1 MISQQPPHP
10 TSGETPPSGSGPE
23 VDFGFQ
29 RVPEAEKAA
38 RVGAVF
44 ASVAPHYDVMNDVMS
59 LGLHRWW
66 KHYTLQ
72 LAQLRPG
79 QRVLDL
85 AGGTGDLAQ
94 AMLPQVGPSGA
105 VILADIN
112 LAMLRQGRDRHLNQG
127 ISGLHYIQADAEAL
141 PFATDHFDVVTL
153 AFGLRNVTHK
163 DQALAEIYRVLKPGG
178 QLLVLEFSKP
188 VLPGLNTVYDLYSF
202 HVLPQ
207 LGAWIANDRASYEY
221 LVQSIRRHPPQAEL
235 QALFEQAGFTRC
247 TYFNL
252 SGGIVAVHRG
262 YKV

>member
-1 MISQQPPHP
+1 MNPAAHDPAA
-10 TSGETPPSGSGPE
+10 GEPE

-44 ASVAPHYDVMNDVMS
+44 AHVAPYYDVMNDVMS

-66 KHYTLQ
+66 KHYTLH
-72 LAQLRPG
+72 LAQARPG
-79 QRVLDL
+79 QQILDL

-94 AMLPQVGPSGA
+94 AFLPQVGPSGL
-105 VILADIN
+105 VVLADIN
-112 LAMLRQGRDRHLNQG
+112 AAMLRQGRDRHLNQG
-127 ISGLHYIQADAEAL
+127 ISGLQYTQADAEAL
-141 PFATDHFDVVTL
+141 PFATASFDCVTM

-163 DQALAEIYRVLKPGG
+163 DRALAEIHRVLKPGG
-178 QLLVLEFSKP
+178 QVLVLEFSKP
-188 VLPGLNTVYDLYSF
+188 VLPGLNTAYDLYSF
-202 HVLPQ
+202 HILPQ

-235 QALFEQAGFTRC
+235 QALFEQAGLMRC
-247 TYFNL
+247 SYFNL

-262 YKV
+262 YKL